1 LTFNPTV
8 SNSAGTFT
16 HAVKARLT
24 DYPSR
29 ELDLQF
35 EVEIVACTLEKF
47 YASEPFDPATSTA
60 RTDLTKAIRYVIL
73 NG

>member
-1 LTFNPTV
+1 MKFNPTA
-8 SNSAGTFT
+8 SDSAGMFT
-16 HAVKARLT
+16 HAVKARLR

-35 EVEIVACTLEKF
+35 DVEIVSCPLERF

-60 RTDLTKAIRYVIL
+60 RTDLA
-73 NG
+73 